1 MKSNKSIFSLF
12 AATVITLGSVQAQSN
27 GSEDSTGLPGDNFS
41 LQGALEMFKKANS
54 PEEFEQLL
62 NSESNNVNN
71 LDLNGD
77 GETDYIKVID
87 KKDGDIHVFVL
98 QAAISETENQDIAV
112 IEIEKT
118 GAQNAILQIV
128 GDEDIYGQET
138 IVEPDSDDEGV
149 SVGNSGARFSHGP
162 AAGYNDNGVSG
173 IIVNVWFWPSVRFIY
188 APSYV
193 VWTSPWGWRNR
204 PAWWRPWRPVHYQ
217 VFYPRRVHYNR
228 HYTVVHVN
236 RITRANSFYRPL
248 RVSSVTVRTTTRA
261 SVGRYG
267 TERTIQRRSVTVSN
281 GNRQVHVNR
290 GTTKV
295 QGRSGKVK
303 VRKTTTHVKRG
314 HR

>member
-1 MKSNKSIFSLF
+1 MKYKKSLVSLL
-12 AATVITLGSVQAQSN
+12 AATIIALGSLHAQSS

-41 LQGALEMFKKANS
+41 LQGALEMFKKAGS
-54 PEEFEQLL
+54 PEEFEKLL

-87 KKDGDIHVFVL
+87 KKDGNIHVFVL

-118 GAQNAILQIV
+118 GEQNAILQIV
-128 GDEDIYGQET
+128 GDEDIYGKEM
-138 IVEPDSDDEGV
+138 IVEPNSDDEGV
-149 SVGNSGARFSHGP
+149 SYNNSGARFSHGP
-162 AAGYNDNGVSG
+162 AADYNDNG

-204 PAWWRPWRPVHYQ
+204 PIWWRPWRPVHYH
-217 VFYPRRVHYNR
+217 VFYPRRVYYNR
-228 HYTVVHVN
+228 HYTVVHTN
-236 RITRANSFYRPL
+236 RIIRANSFYRPS
-248 RVSSVTVRTTTRA
+248 RVSSVTVRTNTRA
-261 SVGRYG
+261 SAGRYQAGRG
-267 TERTIQRRSVTVSN
+267 TQRRSVMVAN
-281 GNRQVHVNR
+281 GNRQVHASR
-290 GTTKV
+290 KTTTV
-295 QGRSGKVK
+295 QGRPGKVR
-303 VRKTTTHVKRG
+303 VTKTTTHVKRR